1 MRPVITS
8 RRNRQIAFIRSLARP
23 SVRRRDGFTVA
34 EGPRVVAEALR
45 HGAATLVLAV
55 PDADGSIGELTSAA
69 RAAGVETLTCTPD
82 VFAFAATTESPQGIL
97 AVLRIP
103 SPEPIQGTPL
113 ALVIDGVQDP
123 GNVGGLM
130 RTALAAGVTQVLA
143 TIGGADPY
151 APKAMRAGSGA
162 QFKLPVATRQ
172 PAAAIAGALGADPL
186 YAATPDG
193 VALYT
198 DIDWTRPCAL
208 AVGSEGH
215 GVSDQIHALAA
226 ATIRIP
232 LAGHTASLNAAA
244 AAAVILFEAAR
255 RRSTAPPT

>member
-1 MRPVITS
+1 MITS
-8 RRNRQIAFIRSLARP
+8 RRNPHIAFIRSLARS

-34 EGPRVVAEALR
+34 EGPRVVAETLR

-55 PDADGSIGELTSAA
+55 PDAAA
-69 RAAGVETLTCTPD
+69 AIVDLISMADSSGVETLACTPD

-103 SPEPIQGTPL
+103 SPEPIQATPL

-123 GNVGGLM
+123 GNVGGLV

-143 TIGGADPY
+143 TNGGADPY

-162 QFKLPVATRQ
+162 QFRLPVATRQ
-172 PAAAIAGALGADPL
+172 PAAAIARALGADPL

-193 VALYT
+193 EALYT
-198 DIDWTRPCAL
+198 DIDWTQPCAL
-208 AVGSEGH
+208 AVGSEAH
-215 GVSDQIHALAA
+215 GVSDQILAMAA

-232 LAGHTASLNAAA
+232 LAGQTASLNAAA
-244 AAAVILFEAAR
+244 AAAAILFEAVR
-255 RRSTAPPT
+255 RRSAATPK